1 MNIMIEQYSFGDIVV
16 NSVRYTND
24 MKIVQGKVVPEWWRQ
39 RGHSV
44 DVDDIQDILQSGPD
58 IVVLGKGS
66 PGMMKATRALREFL
80 KDQNIKLIEE
90 KTAKAV
96 ETFNRL
102 LKEGQDIAAG
112 FHLTC

>member
-1 MNIMIEQYSFGDIVV
+1 MNIMIEQYSFGNIVV

-44 DVDDIQDILQSGPD
+44 DVDDIQDILKSGPD

-66 PGMMKATRALREFL
+66 PGLMKATRALREFL
-80 KDQNIKLIEE
+80 KDRNIKLIEE
-90 KTAKAV
+90 KTTKAV

-102 LKEGQDIAAG
+102 FKEGRNIAAG

>member
-1 MNIMIEQYSFGDIVV
+1 MIEQYSFGNIVV
-16 NSVRYTND
+16 NSVKYIND

-39 RGHSV
+39 RGHFV

-66 PGMMKATRALREFL
+66 PGMMKATRALHEFL
-80 KDQNIKLIEE
+80 KDRNITLIEE
-90 KTAKAV
+90 KTTKAV

-102 LKEGQDIAAG
+102 LKEGQNTAAG

>member
-1 MNIMIEQYSFGDIVV
+1 MIEQYSFGNIVV

-24 MKIVQGKVVPEWWRQ
+24 MKIVQGKVVPEWWRK

-44 DVDDIQDILQSGPD
+44 DVDDIQDILKFVPD
-58 IVVLGKGS
+58 IVVIGKGS
-66 PGMMKATRALREFL
+66 PGLMKATRALRESL
-80 KDQNIKLIEE
+80 KDRNIKLIEE

-102 LKEGQDIAAG
+102 FKEGQNIAAG